1 LLLTGNVPVLNLTIM
16 GYDLQKLI
24 NLRNFFSD
32 IGDKNNVS
40 MMNIY
45 IEQFRNIEREALALE
60 YVN

>member
-1 LLLTGNVPVLNLTIM
+1 M